1 MDCVSKGKWRCFQNV
16 HHVDHINLTEHWEKE
31 RPQSGFAFDVL
42 YFTNDMA
49 NRPTFPAWLTV
60 GWVAFSA
67 GSWNVV
73 VRKTAGPK
81 TKIKYLTHKVQG
93 KCLACGLNSSEIIHL
108 KCRQMAVSKEGKM
121 KNPGTEVQRTSGRI
135 TRVQLGKPR
144 ALFLYNRWREEQ
156 GVNITTINTKQQG
169 SKVSQLRHAGCCET

>member
-1 MDCVSKGKWRCFQNV
+1 
-16 HHVDHINLTEHWEKE
+16 
-31 RPQSGFAFDVL
+31 
-42 YFTNDMA
+42 
-49 NRPTFPAWLTV
+49 
-60 GWVAFSA
+60 
-67 GSWNVV
+67 
-73 VRKTAGPK
+73 
-81 TKIKYLTHKVQG
+81 
-93 KCLACGLNSSEIIHL
+93 
-108 KCRQMAVSKEGKM
+108 MAVSKEGKM